1 MKSAKT
7 DGSYLNQQL
16 SAEST
21 QLDQTKEYKLKELAE
36 NFPSAPFVLQVPLE
50 DKIKRLNVK
59 PISTADLIKGQNI
72 VLSVFGMEQRGKQV
86 STAIGKFK
94 LAEQLDAATDQMQY
108 LITVTGDGGIAQ
120 IKMSK
125 NEWDSLTSV
134 GLIE

>member
-1 MKSAKT
+1 V
-7 DGSYLNQQL
+7 
-16 SAEST
+16 
-21 QLDQTKEYKLKELAE
+21 
-36 NFPSAPFVLQVPLE
+36 PSE

-59 PISTADLIKGQNI
+59 PISTAELIKGQNI

-125 NEWDSLTSV
+125 KEWDSLTTV
-134 GLIE
+134 GLIEE

>member
-1 MKSAKT
+1 MAIKRAR
-7 DGSYLNQQL
+7 
-16 SAEST
+16 
-21 QLDQTKEYKLKELAE
+21 
-36 NFPSAPFVLQVPLE
+36 FSAPFVLQVPLE